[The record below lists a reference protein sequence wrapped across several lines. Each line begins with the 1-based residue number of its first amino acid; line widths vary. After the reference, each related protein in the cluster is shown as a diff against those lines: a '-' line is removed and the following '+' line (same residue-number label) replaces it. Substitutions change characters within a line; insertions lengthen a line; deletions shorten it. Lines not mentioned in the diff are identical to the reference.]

1 MLGIVRLTRRQ
12 VVDLLFEQNIFCP
25 LPAATEV
32 LESRVM
38 KNSPRFNMHC

>member
-32 LESRVM
+32 HIREMGHEKLASL
-38 KNSPRFNMHC
+38 